1 MFTLFSGAGLLPMR
15 RVGAKAPVHS
25 CFQSFSEARTISV
38 EGTLPAQMTFRIR
51 SVRIAELAACKTL
64 AATKRLVRRKVNAKI
79 APHDRRFMILILP
92 DGH

>member
-64 AATKRLVRRKVNAKI
+64 EATSKSRRKVNAKI